1 VAYRLPLFPT
11 PSMYVVRRAMTEGL
25 RGRSRFW
32 KFVMI
37 TILLRR
43 GFRRLMQS
51 DGVTVAVERLK
62 PGESIILR
70 GVRARDLRS

>member
-32 KFVMI
+32 KLVMI
-37 TILLRR
+37 AILLRR
-43 GFRRLMQS
+43 GFRRVMRS
-51 DGVTVAVERLK
+51 DGMTVAVEHLQ